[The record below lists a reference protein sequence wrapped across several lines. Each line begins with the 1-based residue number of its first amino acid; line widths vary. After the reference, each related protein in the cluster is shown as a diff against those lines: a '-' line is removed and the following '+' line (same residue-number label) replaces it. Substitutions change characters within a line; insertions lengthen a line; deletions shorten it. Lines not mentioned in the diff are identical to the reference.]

1 MALSLLRATQ
11 NTHFP
16 ASLMH
21 LNWDSP
27 ILTLS
32 FTGCLHNKIGRLVCK
47 TFTNVQ
53 FGSLILKIFA
63 DECQNFRWRQKQLVC
78 LCIFITVCINVKLK
92 SANVITSRKSQQL
105 ELEIVSVV
113 LLSAGLVSPLP
124 PPALATTIL
133 FLHQFVVRPDRYW
146 GKFPNCRRQLPSSA
160 PGHNAQYRT
169 LDHRVQTS
177 SWRPPNLPWT
187 PGKLQAG
194 NSLDVLRVDLQK
206 TVFIISIN
214 GHRIPK

>member
-1 MALSLLRATQ
+1 MSS
-11 NTHFP
+11 P
-16 ASLMH
+16 VASRSSSSWKLCQ
-21 LNWDSP
+21 LCSW
-27 ILTLS
+27 
-32 FTGCLHNKIGRLVCK
+32 
-47 TFTNVQ
+47 VQ
-53 FGSLILKIFA
+53 VWS
-63 DECQNFRWRQKQLVC
+63 
-78 LCIFITVCINVKLK
+78 
-92 SANVITSRKSQQL
+92 
-105 ELEIVSVV
+105 
-113 LLSAGLVSPLP
+113 P
-124 PPALATTIL
+124 PPTLATTIL

-214 GHRIPK
+214 GHRIALIKIPISNQVQRQQKQLTEPTRI

>member
-32 FTGCLHNKIGRLVCK
+32 FTGCLHNKRGRLVCK

-63 DECQNFRWRQKQLVC
+63 DEYQNWRSRQKQLVC

-124 PPALATTIL
+124 PWLQQFCSSINLLSVLTDIGANSPTAGGSFPPALLVTMHNIGLWTTECRPRPGDLPTTWQASGWKL
-133 FLHQFVVRPDRYW
+133 F
-146 GKFPNCRRQLPSSA
+146 GCS
-160 PGHNAQYRT
+160 
-169 LDHRVQTS
+169 
-177 SWRPPNLPWT
+177 
-187 PGKLQAG
+187 
-194 NSLDVLRVDLQK
+194 
-206 TVFIISIN
+206 
-214 GHRIPK
+214 